1 MKYCYYCGH
10 LTPGEPLYCNSCGR
24 TYDVKLCGGRHPNP
38 RSAEVCSQCGS
49 RDLSTPQPRVP
60 LWARCFAFLM
70 RIVIGFLLVYLGV
83 VLLVALLKGILA
95 SPQAMN
101 ALVSLG
107 ILGALLYWL
116 WQQLPQWMRKVF
128 HRMVGRKGERHGR

>member
-1 MKYCYYCGH
+1 
-10 LTPGEPLYCNSCGR
+10 
-24 TYDVKLCGGRHPNP
+24 
-38 RSAEVCSQCGS
+38 
-49 RDLSTPQPRVP
+49 
-60 LWARCFAFLM
+60 M